1 MIERFLDHFEN
12 MMADRFGHQMYQTG
26 PFSLLGSI
34 VNAVASGILLV
45 SGLIGAATNFQPFF
59 IMFIAIGATLHTF
72 FVLIA
77 VRVYTGRTLYDR
89 ELAAQLED
97 EESGGADQLPP
108 R

>member
-12 MMADRFGHQMYQTG
+12 MMAQQNGDMIYHLG
-26 PFSLLGSI
+26 PFSRWGSI
-34 VNAVASGILLV
+34 FNAIV
-45 SGLIGAATNFQPFF
+45 SGMILVGGLVAAVGDFQPFF

-72 FVLIA
+72 FVLVA
-77 VRVYTGRTLYDR
+77 VRVFKGRTLYDR

-97 EESGGADQLPP
+97 EESGGADELPP